1 MDIQDI
7 QELKRINAAYWLELH
22 QERERDSFIYWR
34 LYANFNVYSN
44 NGWRPVRLSVME
56 NRHRNPIYTVLQN
69 SGLEFHEFR
78 LPESEIPISPTK
90 SFQIEPVTPQK
101 PRRKP
106 CVVCGKT
113 SFRTPKTCANATVL
127 DPNKKIWVCN
137 LMTPY
142 QGARP

>member
-7 QELKRINAAYWLELH
+7 QELKRINAAYRLELH

-34 LYANFNVYSN
+34 LYAYFNVYTKT
-44 NGWRPVRLSVME
+44 GWSPLRLNVLE
-56 NRHRNPIYTVLQN
+56 DRNRLPIYTVLQN
-69 SGLEFHEFR
+69 SGLDFDEFV

-90 SFQIEPVTPQK
+90 TLQIEPVTPEK

-113 SFRTPKTCANATVL
+113 SFKTPKTCANSTLL
-127 DPNKKIWVCN
+127 DPNQKVWVCN
-137 LMTPY
+137 LMTPF
-142 QGARP
+142 QGSRA